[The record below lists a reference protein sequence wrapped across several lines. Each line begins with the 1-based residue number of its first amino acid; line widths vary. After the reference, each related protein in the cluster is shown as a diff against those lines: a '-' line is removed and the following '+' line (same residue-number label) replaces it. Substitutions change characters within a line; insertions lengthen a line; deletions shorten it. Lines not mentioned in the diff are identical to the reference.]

1 MKEPTER
8 GDLAVLEEGQ
18 MSAHVDVATVGEFI
32 CARGQRSLL
41 RAGAPLFFEGDGS
54 TSVYSCVSGR
64 VRIFVSAQSGRE
76 ILIGFKQAGEQFGE
90 LSAITRRPRVAS
102 ATAAE
107 DSVVAHMPGD
117 RFLDE
122 LAHESGVAF
131 AVLRNLAEQLQAT
144 NLRLLARNSQ
154 SAGSR
159 TGHKLA
165 ELAALRRRHHGH
177 DAAVRCRARPHAERS
192 GRLGRASRESVCRA
206 LADFRR
212 HGVIDTGR
220 GHITV
225 HDIDEL
231 VRVSDTL

>member
-1 MKEPTER
+1 
-8 GDLAVLEEGQ
+8 
-18 MSAHVDVATVGEFI
+18 MSTQVDVVTVGEFI
-32 CARGQRSLL
+32 SARGQRSLL

-54 TSVYSCVSGR
+54 TSVYSCVSGS

-165 ELAALRRRHHGH
+165 ELAALRRRHQGH
-177 DAAVRCRARPHAERS
+177 DTTAGVVLDLTQSDLA
-192 GRLGRASRESVCRA
+192 GWIGASRESVCRA

-231 VRVSDTL
+231 VRVSDTF

>member
-1 MKEPTER
+1 
-8 GDLAVLEEGQ
+8 
-18 MSAHVDVATVGEFI
+18 MSISVDVTTVGEFI
-32 CARGQRSLL
+32 SSRGQRSTL
-41 RAGAPLFFEGDGS
+41 RAGAPLFFEGDRS
-54 TSVYSCVSGR
+54 TSVYSCVTGR
-64 VRIFVSAQSGRE
+64 VRLFVSASSGRE
-76 ILIGFKQAGEQFGE
+76 ILIGFKRAGEQFGE

-102 ATAAE
+102 AIAAE
-107 DSVVAHMPGD
+107 DCVVAHMPGD

-131 AVLRNLAEQLQAT
+131 AVLRGLAVQLQAT

-154 SAGSR
+154 SARSR

-165 ELAALRRRHHGH
+165 ELAALTKRHHGGVAPN
-177 DAAVRCRARPHAERS
+177 DVVLDITQSDLA
-192 GRLGRASRESVCRA
+192 GWIGTSRESVCRA

-225 HDIDEL
+225 YDIDEL
-231 VRVSDTL
+231 VRAADVGDAGV